1 MQRRVFKTRTF
12 KRWSRRVDVSDE
24 VLRKAVEEM
33 AAGMIDADLG
43 GHVYKKRIPLPGR
56 GKSGGARTLIGTDL
70 GDRWFFLFGFGK
82 NERANIDARE
92 LAALQSVAEALL
104 SLNVEQIDQAI
115 QARELEEIE
124 SEEKS
129 AASGNA

>member
-1 MQRRVFKTRTF
+1 
-12 KRWSRRVDVSDE
+12 
-24 VLRKAVEEM
+24 
-33 AAGMIDADLG
+33 MIDADLG

-129 AASGNA
+129 ATSGNA

>member
-1 MQRRVFKTRTF
+1 
-12 KRWSRRVDVSDE
+12 
-24 VLRKAVEEM
+24 
-33 AAGMIDADLG
+33 
-43 GHVYKKRIPLPGR
+43 
-56 GKSGGARTLIGTDL
+56 L